1 MMVPPRFETWLLEG
15 RLRPYVHYV
24 PLAPDFSDI
33 PDKVGGQAS
42 MQSLTCSWRW
52 VGRGA

>member
-1 MMVPPRFETWLLEG
+1 MVPPRFETWLLEG

-33 PDKVGGQAS
+33 PDKVGKPACRAS
-42 MQSLTCSWRW
+42 RVVGAGW
-52 VGRGA
+52 VTVHS